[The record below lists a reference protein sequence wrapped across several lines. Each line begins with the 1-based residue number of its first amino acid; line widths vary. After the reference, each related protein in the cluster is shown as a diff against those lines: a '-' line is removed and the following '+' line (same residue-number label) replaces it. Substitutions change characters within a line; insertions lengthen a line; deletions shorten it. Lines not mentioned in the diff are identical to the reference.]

1 MNANKAAALGLTAC
15 LVLTGTLGCLFGPM
29 VPERTSN
36 QGGGTIL
43 TATGKV
49 LEGQMTQLTADE
61 VQIVT
66 DQLNDLNPQVDL
78 TLDDDQA
85 QAIVDFLAQNGINS
99 FDDFQNLDPGTVQPP
114 QGAAE
119 LFENFS
125 LLGDEGG

>member
-1 MNANKAAALGLTAC
+1 MSVKTAAVLGLMAC
-15 LVLTGTLGCLFGPM
+15 FVLAGTFGCLFAPV

-43 TATGKV
+43 SATGKMV
-49 LEGQMTQLTADE
+49 GGRMTQLTPDE
-61 VQIVT
+61 VQIVA
-66 DQLNDLNPQVDL
+66 DQINDLNPQVNL

-99 FDDFQNLDPGTVQPP
+99 FDDFQNLEPGAVQPP
-114 QGAAE
+114 QGVAP

-125 LLGDEGG
+125 LLGGGGG

>member
-1 MNANKAAALGLTAC
+1 MNAKKAAVLGLTAC
-15 LVLTGTLGCLFGPM
+15 FVLTGTLGCLFGPM

-49 LEGQMTQLTADE
+49 FGGQMTQLTPDE
-61 VQIVT
+61 VQMVA
-66 DQLNDLNPQVDL
+66 DQINDLSPQVDL

-85 QAIVDFLAQNGINS
+85 QAIVGFLAQNGINS
-99 FDDFQNLDPGTVQPP
+99 FDDFQNLDPATVQPP
-114 QGAAE
+114 QGAAQ

-125 LLGDEGG
+125 LLDGGGG

>member
-1 MNANKAAALGLTAC
+1 MNVKKAAALGLTAC
-15 LVLTGTLGCLFGPM
+15 FVLTGTLGCLFAPV

-36 QGGGTIL
+36 QGGGSML

-49 LEGQMTQLTADE
+49 FGGQMTQLTADE

-66 DQLNDLNPQVDL
+66 DQINDLNPQVDL

-99 FDDFQNLDPGTVQPP
+99 FDDFQNLDPGTAQLP

-125 LLGDEGG
+125 LLGGGGG

>member
-1 MNANKAAALGLTAC
+1 MNANKAAVLGLTAC
-15 LVLTGTLGCLFGPM
+15 LVLTGTLGCLFAPV

-49 LEGQMTQLTADE
+49 LEEQMTQLTADE

-66 DQLNDLNPQVDL
+66 DQINALNPQVDL
-78 TLDDDQA
+78 TLDDAQA
-85 QAIVDFLAQNGINS
+85 QAIVDFLALNGINS

-125 LLGDEGG
+125 ILGGGGG

>member
-1 MNANKAAALGLTAC
+1 MNANKAAVLGLTAC
-15 LVLTGTLGCLFGPM
+15 FVLTGTLGCLFGPM

-49 LEGQMTQLTADE
+49 LGGQMTQLTADE

-66 DQLNDLNPQVDL
+66 DQINDLNPQVDL

-99 FDDFQNLDPGTVQPP
+99 FGDFQNLDPGTVQPP
-114 QGAAE
+114 RGAAE
-119 LFENFS
+119 LSENFS
-125 LLGDEGG
+125 ILDGGGG

>member
-1 MNANKAAALGLTAC
+1 VNVKKAAALGLAAC
-15 LVLTGTLGCLFGPM
+15 FVLTGTLGCLLAPV

-49 LEGQMTQLTADE
+49 LDGQMTQLTADE
-61 VQIVT
+61 VQIVM
-66 DQLNDLNPQVDL
+66 DQISDLDPQLDL

-85 QAIVDFLAQNGINS
+85 QAIVDFLAANGIDS
-99 FDDFQNLDPGTVQPP
+99 LDDFQDLTPGTIQLP
-114 QGAAE
+114 QGVAQ

-125 LLGDEGG
+125 LLGG

>member
-1 MNANKAAALGLTAC
+1 MSASKAAVLGLTAC
-15 LVLTGTLGCLFGPM
+15 LVLAGTFGCLFGPM
-29 VPERTSN
+29 VPERTNN
-36 QGGGTIL
+36 QGGGTLL

-49 LEGQMTQLTADE
+49 LGGQMTQLTADE

-99 FDDFQNLDPGTVQPP
+99 FDDFQNLDPGSVLPP

-125 LLGDEGG
+125 LLGDGDG

>member
-1 MNANKAAALGLTAC
+1 MNVRKAAVLGLTAGF
-15 LVLTGTLGCLFGPM
+15 VLTGTLGCLFAPV

-49 LEGQMTQLTADE
+49 FEGQMTQLTPDE
-61 VQIVT
+61 VQMVV
-66 DQLNDLNPQVDL
+66 DQINDLSPQVDL

-99 FDDFQNLDPGTVQPP
+99 FDDFQNLDPATVQPP
-114 QGAAE
+114 QGATQ

-125 LLGDEGG
+125 LLGDGDG